1 MIQPASK
8 ARRPISAEEVA
19 RVFDDACIEKLAG
32 IGKLPAGADRKRF
45 AEGIREAA
53 RMYATDARTPNVN
66 ALHDEIA
73 ELHRAADRR
82 LYEQVACLMERLSPR
97 AHDMLSERGSRLGGI
112 ELPSPDALRDNERRE
127 AACAAI
133 AQVCRIGGRLVEG
146 RRRPS
151 GKRSRLVWQPVL
163 YAPKKEKNFDRREA
177 ERNFAMWVRLAWVEA
192 TNAIPARTARHGDRS
207 RDPGPFARMLQK
219 CLHLVGALDAD
230 VVELINK
237 LHRLR
242 RWMERRPRLE

>member
-8 ARRPISAEEVA
+8 ARRPIAAEEVA

-97 AHDMLSERGSRLGGI
+97 AHDMLGERGSRLGG
-112 ELPSPDALRDNERRE
+112 DRTAVAR
-127 AACAAI
+127 CAA
-133 AQVCRIGGRLVEG
+133 R
-146 RRRPS
+146 
-151 GKRSRLVWQPVL
+151 
-163 YAPKKEKNFDRREA
+163 
-177 ERNFAMWVRLAWVEA
+177 
-192 TNAIPARTARHGDRS
+192 
-207 RDPGPFARMLQK
+207 
-219 CLHLVGALDAD
+219 
-230 VVELINK
+230 
-237 LHRLR
+237 
-242 RWMERRPRLE
+242 